1 MTWIVEFEIDNSTQ
15 LELKGKF
22 ESEKDTKEEAEE
34 ELDLFFFENEGWD
47 LVTYDRSIHLGDHE
61 LIVEKV
67 YLKELK

>member
-34 ELDLFFFENEGWD
+34 ELDLFFFENEVWD

-61 LIVEKV
+61 LITKKV
-67 YLKELK
+67 YLKD